1 MEYFK
6 GEGDKDL
13 LWRGVDR
20 VQPTSPTKSTPP
32 SKGTQSTWGKF
43 KGKVFFW
50 GNLCGGCLSTTML
63 EFVSI
68 NTTHLGRFVSTT
80 VCVVS
85 NIQSLSYVYVDNI
98 LFVNIVVCVCVCVCS

>member
-1 MEYFK
+1 M
-6 GEGDKDL
+6 
-13 LWRGVDR
+13 
-20 VQPTSPTKSTPP
+20 
-32 SKGTQSTWGKF
+32 GKF

-98 LFVNIVVCVCVCVCS
+98 LCHQHCCHCCHSIIVLNVIVFVKVAV